1 MLTNIYYIRINSIF
15 ITGKDTVHNLYYMYK
30 LHFHYVLSM
39 GAVFALY
46 SAWYFWIPKILGL
59 DYNKVLGKAHFW
71 ILFIG
76 VKVKE
81 RMSFFFYARKISG
94 KRFNHDLAGPGGS
107 PNNNFVMFFNNVQES
122 KRAIYKT
129 LRGKSGVYLFINNI
143 TNDLYV
149 GSSITLSKRM
159 TSHFYLANSEKAT
172 NIVLARAMRK
182 YELKSFSLGIL
193 EICASDT
200 IVCSEL
206 EQKWRDYYK
215 PRYNVLKVA
224 GSSSGF
230 RHSLDT
236 INKLKEQFKKESH
249 PKYGTVSSPETI
261 NAIAQGIKE
270 FYLTHNHPSKGLK
283 GKLSPQYGIGGKS
296 VFCYNQKGEELIFP
310 SINGAKQHFHV
321 RWTLI
326 KKSIDTDQSI
336 HLNGEPWIIQSLP
349 RPAR

>member
-1 MLTNIYYIRINSIF
+1 MNIFLQVSGVVLANASLDIAFHDTYY
-15 ITGKDTVHNLYYMYK
+15 VVA
-30 LHFHYVLSM
+30 HFHYVLSM

-59 DYNKVLGKAHFW
+59 DYNKMLGKAHFW

-76 VKVKE
+76 VKAIG
-81 RMSFFFYARKISG
+81 RMYFFDASKMSG

-129 LRGKSGVYLFINNI
+129 LKGKSGVYLFINNI
-143 TNDLYV
+143 TKDLYV
-149 GSSITLSKRM
+149 GSSIALSKRM
-159 TSHFYLANSEKAT
+159 TSHFYLANSDKAT

-182 YELKSFSLGIL
+182 HELKNFSLGIL

-206 EQKWRDYYK
+206 EQKWMDYYK
-215 PRYNVLKVA
+215 PKYNVLKVA
-224 GSSSGF
+224 GSSPGF
-230 RHSLDT
+230 HHSIDT

-270 FYLTHNHPSKGLK
+270 FYLTRSHPSKGLK

-326 KKSIDTDQSI
+326 KKSIDTGQSI
-336 HLNGEPWIIQSLP
+336 SLNGEPWIIQSLP
-349 RPAR
+349 RPAC

>member
-1 MLTNIYYIRINSIF
+1 
-15 ITGKDTVHNLYYMYK
+15 
-30 LHFHYVLSM
+30 M

-59 DYNKVLGKAHFW
+59 DYNKMLGKAHFW

-76 VKVKE
+76 VKAIG
-81 RMSFFFYARKISG
+81 RMYFFDASKMSG
-94 KRFNHDLAGPGGS
+94 KRFNHDSAGPGGS

-129 LRGKSGVYLFINNI
+129 LKGKSGVYLFINNI
-143 TNDLYV
+143 TKDLYV

-159 TSHFYLANSEKAT
+159 TSHFYLANSDKAT
-172 NIVLARAMRK
+172 NIVLSRAMRK
-182 YELKSFSLGIL
+182 YELKNFSLGIL

-200 IVCSEL
+200 VVCSEL
-206 EQKWRDYYK
+206 EQKWMDYYK

-230 RHSLDT
+230 RHSIDT

-249 PKYGTVSSPETI
+249 PKHGTASSPETI

-270 FYLTHNHPSKGLK
+270 FYLTHSHPSKGLK
-283 GKLSPQYGIGGKS
+283 GKLSPLYGIGGKS
-296 VFCYNQKGEELIFP
+296 VFCYNQNGEELIFP

-326 KKSIDTDQSI
+326 KKSIDTGQSI
-336 HLNGEPWIIQSLP
+336 SLNGEPWIIQSLP
-349 RPAR
+349 RLAC